1 MSSIVNKMLNMVGID
16 PVDEN
21 YETYEDIPMD
31 DNMYDDEPQEE
42 YVQSRRSHRNM
53 RMENSVPTP
62 QMKLVVMQPMNFDEA
77 RDIANHLK
85 ARKPIV
91 MNLELVDKEVSRR
104 IVDFLSGA
112 VYALDG
118 TIQKVSNGMFLI
130 APNNVGVF
138 TDEGELSNNNRY

>member
-1 MSSIVNKMLNMVGID
+1 
-16 PVDEN
+16 
-21 YETYEDIPMD
+21 
-31 DNMYDDEPQEE
+31 
-42 YVQSRRSHRNM
+42 M

-91 MNLELVDKEVSRR
+91 MNLELVDKEVSCR

-118 TIQKVSNGMFLI
+118 TIQKVSNGIFLI